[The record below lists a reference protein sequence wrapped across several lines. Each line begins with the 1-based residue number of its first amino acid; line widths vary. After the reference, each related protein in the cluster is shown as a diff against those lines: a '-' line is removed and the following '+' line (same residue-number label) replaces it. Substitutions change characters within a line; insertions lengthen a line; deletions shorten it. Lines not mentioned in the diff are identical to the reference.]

1 MVPGKYSDPDSEE
14 VHEELTQC
22 GFFNPIIRDMESDDF
37 VSLKIS
43 PVAIVK
49 RRKQNAQKDYWT
61 KFLLS
66 KSGDL
71 QPNKWVYVP
80 SVPNEKQASLDSME
94 VDDEGDYYTTVQDAM
109 EGMSEE
115 TAAAEESEI
124 SMPIMFQ
131 SQKVWNLASNRSV
144 AYNEKLFENETLK
157 ARIPKTYTAPG
168 TNWMT
173 DLEPAA
179 ASLSLSNISGITG
192 NLKIDKHNLITYDLI
207 TEDIPDPSKLYLL
220 RNKKYVCA
228 KVEVYIRQGK
238 ISNMKKGYF
247 YEVL

>member
-1 MVPGKYSDPDSEE
+1 M
-14 VHEELTQC
+14 
-22 GFFNPIIRDMESDDF
+22 
-37 VSLKIS
+37 
-43 PVAIVK
+43 
-49 RRKQNAQKDYWT
+49 
-61 KFLLS
+61 
-66 KSGDL
+66 
-71 QPNKWVYVP
+71 YVP

-94 VDDEGDYYTTVQDAM
+94 IDDEGDYYTAVQDAM

-115 TAAAEESEI
+115 TAATEDSDTP
-124 SMPIMFQ
+124 MPIMFQ

-157 ARIPKTYTAPG
+157 ARIPKTFTAPG
-168 TNWMT
+168 TNYMT

-179 ASLSLSNISGITG
+179 TSLSLSNISGVTG

-228 KVEVYIRQGK
+228 KIEVYIRQGK
-238 ISNMKKGYF
+238 ISNIKKGYF

>member
-1 MVPGKYSDPDSEE
+1 M
-14 VHEELTQC
+14 
-22 GFFNPIIRDMESDDF
+22 
-37 VSLKIS
+37 
-43 PVAIVK
+43 
-49 RRKQNAQKDYWT
+49 
-61 KFLLS
+61 
-66 KSGDL
+66 
-71 QPNKWVYVP
+71 YVP

-94 VDDEGDYYTTVQDAM
+94 VDGEGDYYTAVQDAM
-109 EGMSEE
+109 EGVSEE
-115 TAAAEESEI
+115 TTTTTEDDV

-131 SQKVWNLASNRSV
+131 SQTVYNLASNRSV

-157 ARIPKTYTAPG
+157 ARIPKTYTSPG
-168 TNWMT
+168 MNEMSNT
-173 DLEPAA
+173 EPEE
-179 ASLSLSNISGITG
+179 ASLSLSNILGSTG

-228 KVEVYIRQGK
+228 KIEVYIRQGK